1 MNADMEKRKE
11 VLKINLNRRRLLEEL
26 SQYLILQPDSFL
38 SVDDTFVLQ
47 TELFKKVDS
56 LNSFKVLEKD
66 ISANLKEVYDLKD
79 FFKDYL
85 SQKAVLF
92 YHKACDYGAIKI
104 FINDFFENIEQ
115 LAYFTKFKDGYSDLI
130 LVDQELKFGLCVE
143 RNEYVNKLTFWL

>member
-1 MNADMEKRKE
+1 MKADIEKRKE
-11 VLKINLNRRRLLEEL
+11 ELKINLNRRRIIEEL
-26 SQYLILQPDSFL
+26 SQYLILQSDPFL
-38 SVDDTFVLQ
+38 SIDDTFVLQ

-56 LNSFKVLEKD
+56 LNSFKVIEKD
-66 ISANLKEVYDLKD
+66 ISDNLKEVYELKD

-92 YHKACDYGAIKI
+92 YHKACDYGAIEI

-115 LAYFTKFKDGYSDLI
+115 LAYFTKFNDGYSDLI
-130 LVDQELKFGLCVE
+130 LVDRELKFGICVE